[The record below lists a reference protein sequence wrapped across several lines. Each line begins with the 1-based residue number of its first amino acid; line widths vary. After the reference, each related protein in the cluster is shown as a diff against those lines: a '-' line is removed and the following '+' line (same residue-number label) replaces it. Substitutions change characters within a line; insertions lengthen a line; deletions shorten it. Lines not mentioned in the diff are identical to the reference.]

1 MYERSAIVLENY
13 FSKIFGLNK
22 LKNLKTNY
30 EEYAQM
36 IEEIKEYQRVMQEE
50 EKIMKKFEE
59 AAAEIE
65 EIQKKQSQLHEENI
79 NIENQRDQIFNDLS
93 ENPSILYQKLEKIE
107 NKVESNNEELK
118 NIREKYI
125 KALVIFTERQKER
138 NKYARMHR
146 TTETEYLNNVKIAI
160 KDFDEIDNQKIQEIK
175 KFVQDNKNSYIQEI
189 IEIMLKNGKNERVQ
203 FDQTA
208 ITNAVNA
215 RMEIAQEE
223 ANLYLSIYERMKKL
237 LVELSNG
244 NIKLA
249 KSEKLLRDASVK
261 FAFLNAEKEYIVSF
275 LDNERIT
282 AMNGKIIHQESMKE
296 ACKNFVADI
305 NQINNLYE
313 LVVRETVGKATKKA
327 YKELYNKT
335 YLKEIQE
342 KERDFEEEVTNIK
355 INIGTVINSNY
366 WRIEGIKNIYN
377 TFQDEI
383 GEKFGKDLSDYKI
396 EDLSEKNQENAHIIN
411 KVVEEEEE
419 ENIED
424 YIKIDK
430 KQEKNEPEE
439 DANYT
444 DDSDYDEED
453 YDGYDDEYEEE
464 NYDEDDYDEYDNDN
478 DYDYGDEYDSEYDDY
493 EDDEYDD
500 QDDESEYEDDY
511 YDDDEYDEFEEVQF
525 DEEEEESLNKKKN
538 SKISE
543 PGNKKNKNGKKGEKG
558 ERGIFGKLFGK

>member
-65 EIQKKQSQLHEENI
+65 EIQKKQRQLHEENI
-79 NIENQRDQIFNDLS
+79 NIENERDQIFNDLS
-93 ENPSILYQKLEKIE
+93 ENPSVLYQKLEKIE
-107 NKVESNNEELK
+107 NKVETNNEELK
-118 NIREKYI
+118 NIRERYV

-160 KDFDEIDNQKIQEIK
+160 KDFDEIDAQNIQNIK
-175 KFVQDNKNSYIQEI
+175 KFLSDNKQKYIQEI
-189 IEIMLKNGKNERVQ
+189 TDVMLKNGKNERVP

-208 ITNAVNA
+208 IENAVNA

-223 ANLYLSIYERMKKL
+223 ANVYLSIYERMKKL

-244 NIKLA
+244 NIKLS

-282 AMNGKIIHQESMKE
+282 AMNGKLIHQESMKE

-313 LVVRETVGKATKKA
+313 LVLRETAGKATKKA

-335 YLKEIQE
+335 YLKGIQE

-377 TFQDEI
+377 TFQEEI

-396 EDLSEKNQENAHIIN
+396 EDLSEKNQENANIIN
-411 KVVEEEEE
+411 QVVEEEEE

-424 YIKIDK
+424 YIKMDR
-430 KQEKNEPEE
+430 KQEKTKPEDDDYEE
-439 DANYT
+439 DSEY
-444 DDSDYDEED
+444 DDED
-453 YDGYDDEYEEE
+453 YDGYDEEYEED
-464 NYDEDDYDEYDNDN
+464 NYDEDDYEDYDN
-478 DYDYGDEYDSEYDDY
+478 DYDYDDDDYDSEYDDEY
-493 EDDEYDD
+493 EEDEYDD

-511 YDDDEYDEFEEVQF
+511 YDDDEFEEVQF
-525 DEEEEESLNKKKN
+525 DEEEEEALNKSKN
-538 SKISE
+538 SKDSQLN
-543 PGNKKNKNGKKGEKG
+543 NKKDKKGKKGEKG
-558 ERGIFGKLFGK
+558 EKGIFGKLFRK

>member
-146 TTETEYLNNVKIAI
+146 TTETEYLNNVKTAI

-444 DDSDYDEED
+444 DDSDYGEED

-464 NYDEDDYDEYDNDN
+464 NYDEDDYDEYDN

>member
-396 EDLSEKNQENAHIIN
+396 EDLSEKNQENAHVIN
-411 KVVEEEEE
+411 KVVEEEKE

>member
-50 EKIMKKFEE
+50 EKVMKKFEE

-396 EDLSEKNQENAHIIN
+396 EDLSEKNQENAHVIN

>member
-50 EKIMKKFEE
+50 EKVMKKFEE

-160 KDFDEIDNQKIQEIK
+160 KDFDEIDNQNIQEIK

-342 KERDFEEEVTNIK
+342 KERDFEEEVTTIK
-355 INIGTVINSNY
+355 INIGTISSSNIKESFEIQASIGFICGL
-366 WRIEGIKNIYN
+366 IESKLGLNIY
-377 TFQDEI
+377 
-383 GEKFGKDLSDYKI
+383 K
-396 EDLSEKNQENAHIIN
+396 
-411 KVVEEEEE
+411 KV
-419 ENIED
+419 ENIIE
-424 YIKIDK
+424 
-430 KQEKNEPEE
+430 
-439 DANYT
+439 
-444 DDSDYDEED
+444 
-453 YDGYDDEYEEE
+453 
-464 NYDEDDYDEYDNDN
+464 
-478 DYDYGDEYDSEYDDY
+478 
-493 EDDEYDD
+493 
-500 QDDESEYEDDY
+500 
-511 YDDDEYDEFEEVQF
+511 
-525 DEEEEESLNKKKN
+525 
-538 SKISE
+538 
-543 PGNKKNKNGKKGEKG
+543 
-558 ERGIFGKLFGK
+558 

>member
-50 EKIMKKFEE
+50 EKVMKKFEE

-65 EIQKKQSQLHEENI
+65 EIQRKQSQLHEENI

-396 EDLSEKNQENAHIIN
+396 EDLSEKNQENAHVIN

-464 NYDEDDYDEYDNDN
+464 NYDEDDYDEYDN

-543 PGNKKNKNGKKGEKG
+543 PGNKKNKNSKKGEKG

>member
-50 EKIMKKFEE
+50 EKVMKKFEE

-146 TTETEYLNNVKIAI
+146 KTETEYLNNVKIAI
-160 KDFDEIDNQKIQEIK
+160 KDFDEIDNQNIQEIK

-396 EDLSEKNQENAHIIN
+396 EDLSEKNQENAHVMN
-411 KVVEEEEE
+411 KVVEKEKE

>member
-138 NKYARMHR
+138 NKYARTHR
-146 TTETEYLNNVKIAI
+146 TTETEYLNNVKTAI

-282 AMNGKIIHQESMKE
+282 AMNGFIIHQESMKE

-444 DDSDYDEED
+444 DDSDYGEED

-464 NYDEDDYDEYDNDN
+464 NYDEDDYDEYDN

-543 PGNKKNKNGKKGEKG
+543 PGNKKNKNSKKGEKG

>member
-59 AAAEIE
+59 VAAEIE

-411 KVVEEEEE
+411 KVVEEDEEA
-419 ENIED
+419 NIED

-439 DANYT
+439 ETNYNT
-444 DDSDYDEED
+444 DDSDYDEEN

-464 NYDEDDYDEYDNDN
+464 NYDEDDYDEYDN

>member
-453 YDGYDDEYEEE
+453 YDGYDDEYEEK
-464 NYDEDDYDEYDNDN
+464 NYDEDDYDEYDN

-543 PGNKKNKNGKKGEKG
+543 PGNKKNKNSKKGEKG

>member
-50 EKIMKKFEE
+50 EKVMKKFEE

-160 KDFDEIDNQKIQEIK
+160 KDFDEIDNQNIQEIK

-342 KERDFEEEVTNIK
+342 KERDFEEEVTTIK

-396 EDLSEKNQENAHIIN
+396 EDLSEKNQENAHVIN
-411 KVVEEEEE
+411 KVVEKEKE

>member
-50 EKIMKKFEE
+50 EKVMKKFEE

-65 EIQKKQSQLHEENI
+65 EIQRKQSQLHEENI

-146 TTETEYLNNVKIAI
+146 KIETEYLNNVKIAI
-160 KDFDEIDNQKIQEIK
+160 KDFDEIDNQNIQEIK

-396 EDLSEKNQENAHIIN
+396 EDLSEKNQENAHVIN
-411 KVVEEEEE
+411 KVVEEEKE

>member
-1 MYERSAIVLENY
+1 
-13 FSKIFGLNK
+13 
-22 LKNLKTNY
+22 
-30 EEYAQM
+30 
-36 IEEIKEYQRVMQEE
+36 
-50 EKIMKKFEE
+50 
-59 AAAEIE
+59 
-65 EIQKKQSQLHEENI
+65 
-79 NIENQRDQIFNDLS
+79 
-93 ENPSILYQKLEKIE
+93 
-107 NKVESNNEELK
+107 
-118 NIREKYI
+118 
-125 KALVIFTERQKER
+125 
-138 NKYARMHR
+138 MHR
-146 TTETEYLNNVKIAI
+146 KTETEYLNNVKIAI
-160 KDFDEIDNQKIQEIK
+160 KDFDEIDNQNIQKIK

-313 LVVRETVGKATKKA
+313 LVVRETVGKATKKE

-342 KERDFEEEVTNIK
+342 KERDFEVEVTNIK

-396 EDLSEKNQENAHIIN
+396 EDLSEKNQENAHVIN
-411 KVVEEEEE
+411 KVVEEEKE

-453 YDGYDDEYEEE
+453 YDGYDD
-464 NYDEDDYDEYDNDN
+464 
-478 DYDYGDEYDSEYDDY
+478 
-493 EDDEYDD
+493 
-500 QDDESEYEDDY
+500 EYEDDY

>member
-543 PGNKKNKNGKKGEKG
+543 PGNKKNKNSKKGEKG